1 MPPMPQMRESARDKN
16 RVPKP
21 ATLREVPGYVRE
33 MALTLSFR
41 VRYIFRLVWEAKP
54 GLLLVMLL
62 FSLFDGFMPV
72 VGSLIGAAI
81 LNRLAAAAADPA
93 LGFSG
98 VIAVLVLQFVYTFVR
113 SSVSRVYD
121 TILTLAGEVVSNHIK
136 RKIMA
141 KAKEIDMVS
150 YDSPEFYASMENA
163 NREAS
168 SRPIQ
173 VMSSSFGVLSYLIS
187 IVSYIAV
194 IFSVNAMASL
204 LIILASVPIAY
215 INFSFRR
222 KNVEYLN
229 RRSKNRRKMDYFS
242 NVVVDKDLAKEM
254 RVFRLSDYFGEL
266 YQESF
271 DEYYDGLRRL
281 KLRESVWS
289 ILASVVNTVVYCGLY
304 IVFARDVYE
313 GRYPVGNFVLYTGAI
328 TSIGDSISSLIT
340 STSSICENTLFINN
354 LIEFLDMEPTI
365 VPSVEVPAHV
375 ERHRPHT
382 IEFRDVSFSYPGGDH
397 LVLDHT
403 SFTIHPGETIAL
415 VGLNGA
421 GKTTI
426 VKLLMRLYDPVAGE
440 VVLDGRDI
448 REYDVDELYA
458 MYGVIFQ
465 DFGKYAVSVRENIRM
480 SRILDEADEQGIER
494 AAEQSGASAFVERL
508 RNGYDTQL
516 MRYFDLEGT
525 ELSGGQWQKLAVA
538 RAFYSDSDVL
548 ILDEPTASLDPR
560 AEQEIF
566 NRFTELRKQRTCILI
581 SHRLSSATMADRIMV
596 LKDGAIAEMGTHAEL
611 MARGGE
617 YAQLFEL
624 QASRYVQG
632 VINAD

>member
-1 MPPMPQMRESARDKN
+1 MPPMQQMRERARDKN

-21 ATLREVPGYVRE
+21 TTLREVPGYVKE

-54 GLLLVMLL
+54 SLLLVMLL

-98 VIAVLVLQFVYTFVR
+98 VIAVLVLQFAYTFVR
-113 SSVSRVYD
+113 SSVSRIYD
-121 TILTLAGEVVSNHIK
+121 TTLTLAGEVVSNHIK

-194 IFSVNAMASL
+194 IFSVNALASL

-254 RVFRLSDYFGEL
+254 RVFKLSDYFGEL

-271 DEYYDGLRRL
+271 DEYYAGLQKL
-281 KLRESVWS
+281 KVRESVWS

-304 IVFARDVYE
+304 IVFARDVYD

-340 STSSICENTLFINN
+340 STSSIYENTLFINN

-365 VPSVEVPAHV
+365 VPSIDAPAHV

-382 IEFRDVSFSYPGGDH
+382 IEFRDVSFAYPGGDH
-397 LVLDHT
+397 LVLDHA
-403 SFTIHPGETIAL
+403 SFVIEPGETIAL

-426 VKLLMRLYDPVAGE
+426 VKLLMRLYDPVSG
-440 VVLDGRDI
+440 VVLLDGRDI

-480 SRILDEADEQGIER
+480 SRILDEADERGIER
-494 AAEQSGASAFVERL
+494 AAEQSGASAFIERF

-566 NRFTELRKQRTCILI
+566 NRFTELRRQRTCILI